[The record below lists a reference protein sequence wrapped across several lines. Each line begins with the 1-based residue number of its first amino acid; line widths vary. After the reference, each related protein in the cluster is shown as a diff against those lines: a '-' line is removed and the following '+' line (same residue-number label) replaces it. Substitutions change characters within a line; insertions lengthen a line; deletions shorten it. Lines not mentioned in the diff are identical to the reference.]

1 MSNILTSD
9 GLTSTI
15 MYFAQQIYRIPSCFS
30 SVYPIYTYNGSSDRI
45 SSAYFT
51 RYAVGKSQAGAVCR
65 IDSVHYSAN
74 LTSPILTMI
83 IAQNRRLHYPFH
95 SQNRFSIRW
104 TLICAEW
111 TVYFSLFSFWTETC
125 IENVHRF
132 SNESFHGLNID
143 VKVCVACPWINARTQ
158 KARLKLRMKRKIKR
172 RNSERNSLGI
182 SFPNH
187 LIALYS
193 NIPSLEFLWRILGMQ
208 SIIIVIVIIAFIP
221 IRDRRTQ
228 TLLSFARQK
237 NVFSAGK
244 HQQIFCAVKHQ
255 LLKHKLSIWVK
266 KKTKLSLCIE

>member
-187 LIALYS
+187 IIALYS
-193 NIPSLEFLWRILGMQ
+193 NIPCLEFYGGFLGCRAL
-208 SIIIVIVIIAFIP
+208 SSSSSSS
-221 IRDRRTQ
+221 
-228 TLLSFARQK
+228 LSFQ
-237 NVFSAGK
+237 
-244 HQQIFCAVKHQ
+244 
-255 LLKHKLSIWVK
+255 
-266 KKTKLSLCIE
+266 